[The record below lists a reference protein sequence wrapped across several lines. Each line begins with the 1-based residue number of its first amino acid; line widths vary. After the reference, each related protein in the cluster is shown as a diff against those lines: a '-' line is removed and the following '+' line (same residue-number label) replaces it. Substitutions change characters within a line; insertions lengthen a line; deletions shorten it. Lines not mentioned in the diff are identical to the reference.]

1 MIENLRVSVDYSTFK
16 DKENELVFQLRDSE
30 FYITITPAQGLI
42 LRNLIGLPTFGSGS
56 SLNELNVEVCI
67 YASREYLSYMCYELS
82 FKNNSGTRYNLS
94 ITSDESLVLSA
105 LFGIENRIEFGD
117 I

>member
-1 MIENLRVSVDYSTFK
+1 MIDRIRVSVDYSTFK

-30 FYITITPAQGLI
+30 FYLTLTPAQGLI

-56 SLNELNVEVCI
+56 SLNELDIEVCI
-67 YASREYLSYMCYELS
+67 YECHEYMGYKSYELS

-94 ITSDESLVLSA
+94 ISSDESLVLSA
-105 LFGIENRIEFGD
+105 LFGIEIRD